1 MRRLISVV
9 AGTAFVLGFAACVGS
24 GGGSSTG
31 TSNGG
36 NAGTRSA
43 KADPAAMVTNQWA
56 ANGGDYSEQRH
67 SPLAQINTTNLQQL
81 GVAWYADL
89 VERGQYQSTPLVVD
103 GKLIITT
110 PWSKAY
116 AFDAKTGRQLW
127 KYDPKV
133 PREVVA
139 GVLCCNVANR
149 GAAYWNGKVIWATL
163 DGRLVAV
170 DIDDGKKVWES
181 LTVDRTKALSITGA
195 PRIGNGIVFIGQ
207 GGAEYLQRG
216 YLSGWDAETG
226 KKLWHWW
233 AVPGNP
239 ADGFADQPEME
250 WAAKTW
256 KGEWWKNGGGG
267 TPWDGII
274 YDPQTDLVIMG
285 TGNGSPWPAG
295 TRSPGG
301 GDNLFT
307 ASIVALH
314 AKTGKY
320 AWHYQATPMDSWDYD
335 NTSPFTIADIV
346 INGQKKHVV
355 MQAPKNGFLYVIE
368 VATGKVLSADL
379 IVPGANWLTGFDE
392 KNNWK
397 PILNPHADPG
407 RTMQGWTVTPLQA
420 HLWYP
425 QAFNPQTGLI
435 YIPTRWGSLLVV
447 AQPDLTISKQGIVMQ
462 GGRSEFA
469 PPNLGNHPTAYLQAW
484 DPVKRKAVW
493 KSTEGSGSNGVL
505 STAGNLIFQGKGNDL
520 LAFRADTGEKLW
532 STAMNANFQA
542 GFITYAI
549 DGVQYLAGAGAVGQR
564 AGGRLMVLK
573 LGGNMQVPAPAP
585 APQPVLNPPPN
596 FGDAA
601 MLAKGSE
608 KYSQLCTICHEARRN
623 VGDFPDLKMSPF
635 LNTAA
640 AFRTVVLDGALEEA
654 GMLPFKALAP
664 EDVEAIRAHIVSL
677 ANEQKAGAG
686 AGGGRAGGAPGA
698 GARGGGAAGRAG
710 GPGGAGG
717 RGGGAA
723 APDSRP
729 PQPGGGMGIHAE
741 GAAPQTGGPANG
753 EPAQEALIHQ

>member
-1 MRRLISVV
+1 MRRLISVLPGLVV
-9 AGTAFVLGFAACVGS
+9 ALGFAACAGS
-24 GGGSSTG
+24 GSGAGVGTNTG
-31 TSNGG
+31 VAARN
-36 NAGTRSA
+36 A
-43 KADPAAMVTNQWA
+43 KADPAAALTNQWA
-56 ANGGDYSEQRH
+56 ANGGDHSEQRH
-67 SPLAQINTTNLQQL
+67 SPLDQINTSNLQQL

-89 VERGQYQSTPLVVD
+89 AERGQYQSTPLVVD

-116 AFDAKTGRQLW
+116 AFDAKTGKQLW

-170 DIDDGKKVWES
+170 DIDDGKMVWES

-216 YLSGWDAETG
+216 YLSGWDADTG
-226 KKLWHWW
+226 RKLWHWW
-233 AVPGNP
+233 AIPGNP

-274 YDPQTDLVIMG
+274 YDPQTDLVIFG

-368 VATGKVLSADL
+368 VATGKVQSADL

-420 HLWYP
+420 HLWFP

-435 YIPTRWGSLLVV
+435 YIPTRWGSLKIV
-447 AQPDLTISKQGIVMQ
+447 AEPDLTKSKQGLNNQ
-462 GGRSEFA
+462 GQPEFA
-469 PPNLGNHPTAYLQAW
+469 PPSLGNHPTAFLQAW

-493 KSTEGSGSNGVL
+493 KSTEGSGANGVL

-532 STAMNANFQA
+532 TTAVNANFQA
-542 GFITYAI
+542 GFITYSV
-549 DGVQYLAGAGAVGQR
+549 DGVQYLAGAGVVGQR
-564 AGGRLMVLK
+564 AGGRLIVLK
-573 LGGNMQVPAPAP
+573 LGGSMQVPPP
-585 APQPVLNPPPN
+585 NPVPQPVLDPPPN

-601 MLAKGSE
+601 MLAKGQE
-608 KYSQLCTICHEARRN
+608 KYGQLCTICHEARLN
-623 VGDFPDLKMSPF
+623 VGGFPDLKMSPF
-635 LNTAA
+635 LNSDA
-640 AFRTVVLDGALEEA
+640 AFRAVVLDGALEEA
-654 GMLPFKALAP
+654 GMLPFKKTLTVEEA
-664 EDVEAIRAHIVSL
+664 EAIRAHIVSL
-677 ANEQKAGAG
+677 ANVQKAGG
-686 AGGGRAGGAPGA
+686 GEGGGRGGGAAGA
-698 GARGGGAAGRAG
+698 GARGGGARGAGAA
-710 GPGGAGG
+710 GGAGG
-717 RGGGAA
+717 RGGAGAVET
-723 APDSRP
+723 RP
-729 PQPGGGMGIHAE
+729 PQPGGGMGIHAI
-741 GAAPQTGGPANG
+741 GADAQVSGPASN